1 MNQGSLMLQNLGAKV
16 LLGFFWLLSLVNAA
30 DAKGGRMGTGWSNRS
45 SRLRKEDQTS
55 SIGIGHSLKAASGRR
70 ITMFAKKIWII
81 LIIALFASPV
91 RAEPIKIAYSGVSA
105 SGTPVWLAKEEGIFA
120 KHGLEAELIT
130 VRSAPL
136 QVTAL
141 VSNEVQFVRGSAS
154 SMLTAAAQG
163 AKLKILF
170 SLFAERASYDFLVSP
185 SITYPRDLK
194 GKKIGVQDFSGL
206 LWTLT
211 MLSLREMGLDPQ
223 RDNINIQAI
232 GDSSVIAQSL
242 ATGIIDAAPLDK
254 LQSVKLQGLG
264 IKVLFDLSRI
274 PFPSSPLMSAES
286 FIQKNPQVVENF
298 IKALIEASVIM
309 RAQKERGL
317 AVLQRHIKA
326 DRALAEIGYKTLLED
341 LTSYTFVTV
350 KGLKTV
356 QEIIALR
363 DPKIAKFNVEDLL
376 DQRILQKVV
385 QSGYVEEIERR
396 YKLRP

>member
-1 MNQGSLMLQNLGAKV
+1 MCAKKYLMILA
-16 LLGFFWLLSLVNAA
+16 LSL
-30 DAKGGRMGTGWSNRS
+30 
-45 SRLRKEDQTS
+45 
-55 SIGIGHSLKAASGRR
+55 
-70 ITMFAKKIWII
+70 FA
-81 LIIALFASPV
+81 LPV
-91 RAEPIKIAYSGVSA
+91 RAEQIKIAYSGVSA
-105 SGTPVWLAKEEGIFA
+105 AGTPLWLAKDEGVFSR
-120 KHGLEAELIT
+120 HGLEADLVA

-154 SMLTAAAQG
+154 SMITAAAQG

-185 SITYPRDLK
+185 SISHPRDLR

-232 GDSSVIAQSL
+232 GDSTVIAQSL
-242 ATGIIDAAPLDK
+242 ATGIIDGAALDK
-254 LQSVKLQGLG
+254 LQSVRLQGLG

-274 PFPSSPLMSAES
+274 PFPSSPFMSAES

-298 IKALIEASVIM
+298 IKALIEASTIM

-317 AVLQRHIKA
+317 AVLQKHIKT
-326 DRALAEIGYKTLLED
+326 DSRLAEIGYKNLLED
-341 LTSYTFVTV
+341 LTPYTFITV

-356 QEIIALR
+356 QEIISLR

-376 DQRILQKVV
+376 DQRILKKVA

>member
-1 MNQGSLMLQNLGAKV
+1 MV
-16 LLGFFWLLSLVNAA
+16 
-30 DAKGGRMGTGWSNRS
+30 
-45 SRLRKEDQTS
+45 
-55 SIGIGHSLKAASGRR
+55 
-70 ITMFAKKIWII
+70 AKKFWVI
-81 LIIALFASPV
+81 LAMGLFAVPV
-91 RAEPIKIAYSGVSA
+91 RAEQIKIAYSGVSA
-105 SGTPVWLAKEEGIFA
+105 AGTPLWLAREQGIFT
-120 KHGLEAELIT
+120 KHGLEADLVA

-185 SITYPRDLK
+185 SIIQPRDLR

-232 GDSSVIAQSL
+232 GDSTVIAQAL
-242 ATGIIDAAPLDK
+242 TTGIIDAAPLDK
-254 LQSVKLQGLG
+254 LQSLRLQGLG
-264 IKVLFDLSRI
+264 IKVLLDLSRI
-274 PFPSSPLMSAES
+274 PFPSSPFMTAES

-298 IKALIEASVIM
+298 IKALIEAGTVM
-309 RAQKERGL
+309 RAQKEIGL
-317 AVLQRHIKA
+317 AVLQKHIKT
-326 DRALAEIGYKTLLED
+326 DRAVAEIGYNNLLQE
-341 LTSYTFVTV
+341 LTPYTFITV

-363 DPKIAKFNVEDLL
+363 DAKIAKYNVEDLL
-376 DQRILQKVV
+376 DQRILKKIVE
-385 QSGYVEEIERR
+385 SGYVEEIERR
-396 YKLRP
+396 YKIRS

>member
-1 MNQGSLMLQNLGAKV
+1 
-16 LLGFFWLLSLVNAA
+16 
-30 DAKGGRMGTGWSNRS
+30 
-45 SRLRKEDQTS
+45 
-55 SIGIGHSLKAASGRR
+55 
-70 ITMFAKKIWII
+70 MFAKKIWII
-81 LIIALFASPV
+81 LAIALFASPV

-105 SGTPVWLAKEEGIFA
+105 SGTPVWLAKEEGIFT
-120 KHGLEAELIT
+120 KHGLDAELIT

-185 SITYPRDLK
+185 SITNPRDLK

-223 RDNINIQAI
+223 RDHINIQAI

-254 LQSVKLQGLG
+254 IAV
-264 IKVLFDLSRI
+264 R
-274 PFPSSPLMSAES
+274 
-286 FIQKNPQVVENF
+286 
-298 IKALIEASVIM
+298 EASG
-309 RAQKERGL
+309 AG
-317 AVLQRHIKA
+317 
-326 DRALAEIGYKTLLED
+326 
-341 LTSYTFVTV
+341 
-350 KGLKTV
+350 
-356 QEIIALR
+356 
-363 DPKIAKFNVEDLL
+363 N
-376 DQRILQKVV
+376 
-385 QSGYVEEIERR
+385 
-396 YKLRP
+396 

>member
-1 MNQGSLMLQNLGAKV
+1 
-16 LLGFFWLLSLVNAA
+16 
-30 DAKGGRMGTGWSNRS
+30 
-45 SRLRKEDQTS
+45 
-55 SIGIGHSLKAASGRR
+55 
-70 ITMFAKKIWII
+70 MFAKKLWLI
-81 LIIALFASPV
+81 LAMTLFAAQV
-91 RAEPIKIAYSGVSA
+91 NAEQIKIAYSGVSA
-105 SGTPVWLAKEEGIFA
+105 AGTPLWLAKEEGIFT
-120 KHGLEAELIT
+120 KHGLETDLVA

-141 VSNEVQFVRGSAS
+141 VSNEVQFVRGSVS

-163 AKLKILF
+163 AKLKILL

-185 SITYPRDLK
+185 SITRPADLK

-211 MLSLREMGLDPQ
+211 MLSLRELGLDPQ

-232 GDSSVIAQSL
+232 GDSTVIAQSL
-242 ATGIIDAAPLDK
+242 ATGIIDAAALDK
-254 LQSVKLQGLG
+254 LQSLRLQGLG
-264 IKVLFDLSRI
+264 VKVLFDLSRI
-274 PFPSSPLMSAES
+274 AFPSSPFMSAES

-298 IKALIEASVIM
+298 IKALIEASTIM

-326 DRALAEIGYKTLLED
+326 DRALAEIGYKNLLDD
-341 LTSYTFVTV
+341 LTAYTFISV
-350 KGLKTV
+350 KGLRTV

-363 DPKIAKFNVEDLL
+363 DPKIAKYNVEDLL
-376 DQRILQKVV
+376 DQRILKKVV

-396 YKLRP
+396 YKIRS